1 MLLKRYFSAGMI
13 GLACLAHP
21 AGLLLSAPK
30 DSLIAPTPPQIQAQM
45 ARLVV
50 RIDGEGKGNGS
61 GFIINKN
68 GNTYTVLTNEHV
80 VKDSN
85 RQSLTTPDGRKYSFT
100 ARNIRV
106 LPEVDLAEITFV
118 SNETYEVAKLSANT
132 NIELGNSVYVYGWNA
147 VSRPIYLV
155 RQPRFASGIIS
166 QTLPIENSYKGN
178 TLVFSGL
185 PAVQGLSGSPVWD
198 ENGEVIGVYGLTAEN
213 NTSSTLGISIAT
225 YQRYASTA
233 RAIPVSPAPTPTVPN
248 PPPILQPAKAATPTV
263 SNPPPILQPAKAVND
278 NFSLAYSLS
287 GVSSVAI
294 SPDGQTLLS
303 RSRNGTIKVLRLNDG
318 KPLRTLRGYQDSD
331 WLAISPD
338 RQTLVSRSWDNTI
351 KVWRLSDG
359 KLLRTLRGH
368 QDRVSSGAISP
379 DGQTLV
385 SGSPDLTIKVWRL
398 SDGKLLRTFI
408 GHQGDV
414 SSVAISPDGQTFV
427 SGSGDKTIN
436 VWRLSEGKLLRTLSG
451 HQNSVS
457 SVAISPDGQTLVSGS
472 WDNTIKVWRLSD
484 GELLRTLSGHQN
496 SVSSVAISP
505 DGQTLVSGSG
515 DNTIKV
521 WRLSDGKLLRTLSGH
536 QNGVWSVAISP
547 DGQTLVS
554 GSGYETIN
562 VWRSSP

>member
-21 AGLLLSAPK
+21 AGLVLSAPK
-30 DSLIAPTPPQIQAQM
+30 DSLIALTPPQIQAQM

-68 GNTYTVLTNEHV
+68 GNIYTVLTNEHV
-80 VKDSN
+80 VRDSN

-100 ARNIRV
+100 AGNIRV
-106 LPEVDLAEITFV
+106 LPGVDLAEITFV
-118 SNETYEVAKLSANT
+118 STETYDVAKLSANT
-132 NIELGNSVYVYGWNA
+132 NIGLGNSVYVYGWNA

-225 YQRYASTA
+225 YQRYAITA
-233 RAIPVSPAPTPTVPN
+233 RAIPVSPAP
-248 PPPILQPAKAATPTV
+248 TPTV
-263 SNPPPILQPAKAVND
+263 SNPPPILQPAKAANN
-278 NFSLAYSLS
+278 NFSLA
-287 GVSSVAI
+287 
-294 SPDGQTLLS
+294 
-303 RSRNGTIKVLRLNDG
+303 
-318 KPLRTLRGYQDSD
+318 DS
-331 WLAISPD
+331 
-338 RQTLVSRSWDNTI
+338 
-351 KVWRLSDG
+351 
-359 KLLRTLRGH
+359 
-368 QDRVSSGAISP
+368 
-379 DGQTLV
+379 
-385 SGSPDLTIKVWRL
+385 
-398 SDGKLLRTFI
+398 
-408 GHQGDV
+408 
-414 SSVAISPDGQTFV
+414 
-427 SGSGDKTIN
+427 
-436 VWRLSEGKLLRTLSG
+436 LSG
-451 HQNSVS
+451 HQYYVW

-472 WDNTIKVWRLSD
+472 WDNTIKVWGLSD
-484 GELLRTLSGHQN
+484 GKLLRTLSGHQN
-496 SVSSVAISP
+496 GVMSVAISSDGQTLASGSEDNTIKVWGLRDGKLLRTLSGHQYYVKSVAISPDGQTLVSGSDDNTIKVWGLRDGKLLRTFGGHQYGVKSVAISP

-536 QNGVWSVAISP
+536 QDSVYSVAISP

-554 GSGYETIN
+554 GSFDNTIKVWGLSDGKLLRTLSGHQKSVISVAISPDGQTLVSGSFDN
-562 VWRSSP
+562 TIKVWRSSP